1 MLNAAFPL
9 LAPLR
14 YQDYLDRYLKDIAD
28 ILASHFACT
37 PPDVVELPGVQSA
50 MAEVLRVCYLRS
62 AKIRTMSLQKQR
74 SMADSIEDAY
84 GRCMLHQ
91 TLQAI
96 GDAGKARALLD
107 VLEKSLDHYRAM
119 DSGFKISV
127 SLVVAWIVLRVK
139 NSKMTPPREHFVW
152 PDRKTILRYLENALA
167 RFKEEKVQGYIQGV
181 DLLIDSDD
189 KNKLASTPSDLD
201 QQLSVLVAAG
211 KETDVVHR
219 WLRFR
224 DQLGQKDAPGTIFDP
239 DPDVRRVV
247 VTKFVYY
254 LNAPRFGH
262 RLPADPER
270 IERCTQEALQ
280 LVFPPFPIEIH
291 HTLVST
297 RARAFDSD
305 SELESGANLVSLDAQ
320 QTSLD
325 LDQPMETK
333 RERSLKNLQSTWQAV
348 TRQGLTR
355 DVKLY
360 MLFIEGLGRLGD
372 VPGLQNTWN
381 ELVDD
386 EGCKK
391 LYREEIGDREW
402 DS

>member
-9 LAPLR
+9 LAPVR
-14 YQDYLDRYLKDIAD
+14 YQTYLDRYLKDIAE
-28 ILASHFACT
+28 ILDSHFACT
-37 PPDVVELPGVQSA
+37 PSDEVELPGVQSA
-50 MAEVLRVCYLRS
+50 LAEVLKVCYIRS
-62 AKIRTMSLQKQR
+62 AKIRTSSLQKQR
-74 SMADSIEDAY
+74 SIADSVEDTY

-96 GDAGKARALLD
+96 GDAGKARVLLD
-107 VLEKSLDHYRAM
+107 VLEKSLVQYQATDA
-119 DSGFKISV
+119 GFKISV
-127 SLVVAWIVLRVK
+127 SLVAAWIVLRVK
-139 NSKMTPPREHFVW
+139 NSRVTPPKEYFVW
-152 PDRKTILRYLENALA
+152 PDRKIILQYLEDALA
-167 RFKEEKVQGYIQGV
+167 RFKEEKIHDYIQGV
-181 DLLIDSDD
+181 DLLIGSED
-189 KNKLASTPSDLD
+189 KDKLAATPSDLD
-201 QQLSVLVAAG
+201 QQLSGLVAAG
-211 KETDVVHR
+211 LETAVVHR
-219 WLRFR
+219 WLHFR
-224 DQLGQKDAPGTIFDP
+224 DQLGPKDAPGTIFDS
-239 DPDVRRVV
+239 DPNVRRAV

-262 RLPADPER
+262 RLAADPER

-280 LVFPPFPIEIH
+280 LVAPPFPIEIH

-305 SELESGANLVSLDAQ
+305 SELESGADVVSLDAEKA
-320 QTSLD
+320 SLESD
-325 LDQPMETK
+325 EPIETK

-372 VPGLQNTWN
+372 VAGLQKTWN

-391 LYREEIGDREW
+391 LYKEEVGDREW
-402 DS
+402 G